1 MLVVSDWKSVIRAGG
16 KMRKASFLYL
26 LMASVLATA
35 PARAQSA
42 LEDQIEAL
50 REDVIVLQRK
60 AYRDKEAG
68 VSAGS
73 AQDVIVRLGEM
84 DENLR
89 QAVGK
94 IDEMQYKLKTLEDK
108 INLINKDVDMRLSQM
123 EGKQYQGSGVNASVP
138 AQKYDAPVA
147 KNAPASIVGGS
158 IAKGDDLAPVKTKSA
173 EEIYQQG
180 QDALKAGKSDEAA
193 GLFTSLMTR
202 YPEHKL
208 AENAQYWLG
217 EAYYAK
223 KDFAKSAVTF
233 AKGYEKYKKGNKGAD
248 NIFKLGMSFKEL
260 GKTKEA
266 CTAFI
271 NLPKEF
277 PKAEAALI
285 EKAKKQA
292 ELLKCAE

>member
-1 MLVVSDWKSVIRAGG
+1 
-16 KMRKASFLYL
+16 MRRTSFLYL
-26 LMASVLATA
+26 LTASVLAA
-35 PARAQSA
+35 VPARAQSA

-50 REDVIVLQRK
+50 REDVVVLQRQ

-68 VSAGS
+68 ISAGS
-73 AQDVIVRLGEM
+73 SQDVIVRLGEM

-123 EGKQYQGSGVNASVP
+123 EGKAVSGGGIGSAAP
-138 AQKYDAPVA
+138 AEKHAAPVA
-147 KNAPASIVGGS
+147 QNAPAAIVGAS

-180 QDALKAGKSDEAA
+180 QEALKAGKNDEAA
-193 GLFTSLMTR
+193 ALFTSLMTR

-223 KDFAKSAVTF
+223 KDYTKSAVTF
-233 AKGYEKYKKGNKGAD
+233 AKGYEKYKNGNKGAD

-266 CTAFI
+266 CTAFV

-277 PKAEAALI
+277 PKAEQVLKDKAKAQAAAL
-285 EKAKKQA
+285 
-292 ELLKCAE
+292 KCSEQK

>member
-1 MLVVSDWKSVIRAGG
+1 MLESSVYLLFEVKMKTFKFLLMSSVLVVC
-16 KMRKASFLYL
+16 
-26 LMASVLATA
+26 ATSA
-35 PARAQSA
+35 QAQSA

-50 REDVIVLQRK
+50 REDVVVLQRQ

-68 VSAGS
+68 ISAGS
-73 AQDVIVRLGEM
+73 SQDVIVRLGEM

-89 QAVGK
+89 QAIGK
-94 IDEMQYKLKTLEDK
+94 IDEMQYKIKTLEDK

-123 EGKQYQGSGVNASVP
+123 EGKTVSGSGMANTAP
-138 AQKYDAPVA
+138 IQKHAAPVA
-147 KNAPASIVGGS
+147 QNAPASIVGAG
-158 IAKGDDLAPVKTKSA
+158 IAKSEDLAPVKTKSA

-180 QDALKAGKSDEAA
+180 QEALKEGKNDEAA
-193 GLFTSLMTR
+193 ALFTSLMTR

-223 KDFAKSAVTF
+223 KDYAKSAVTF
-233 AKGYEKYKKGNKGAD
+233 AKGYEKYKNGNKGPD

-260 GKTKEA
+260 GKVKEA
-266 CTAFI
+266 CTAFV

-277 PKAEAALI
+277 PKAEQVLKDKAA
-285 EKAKKQA
+285 KQA
-292 ELLKCAE
+292 AELKCSEQK

>member
-1 MLVVSDWKSVIRAGG
+1 M
-16 KMRKASFLYL
+16 KAFKIFLLSFV
-26 LMASVLATA
+26 MIAAAA
-35 PARAQSA
+35 PARAQNA

-50 REDVIVLQRK
+50 REDVLVLQRQ

-108 INLINKDVDMRLSQM
+108 INLINKDVDIRLSQM
-123 EGKQYQGSGVNASVP
+123 EGKAVSGAGMSAAASV
-138 AQKYDAPVA
+138 QKHAAPVA

-180 QDALKAGKSDEAA
+180 QEALKAGKNDEAA
-193 GLFTSLMTR
+193 AFFTSLMTR

-223 KDFAKSAVTF
+223 KDFTKSAVTF
-233 AKGYEKYKKGNKGAD
+233 AKGYEKYKNGNKGAD

-266 CTAFI
+266 CTAFV

-277 PKAEAALI
+277 PKAEAALKN
-285 EKAKKQA
+285 KAAKQA
-292 ELLKCAE
+292 AALKCSEQK

>member
-1 MLVVSDWKSVIRAGG
+1 MKKI
-16 KMRKASFLYL
+16 SFLYL
-26 LMASVLATA
+26 LLASGIAAV
-35 PARAQSA
+35 PAQAQNA

-50 REDVIVLQRK
+50 REDIVVLQRQ

-108 INLINKDVDMRLSQM
+108 INLINKDVDIRLSQI
-123 EGKQYQGSGVNASVP
+123 EGKQVQGGGMNAS
-138 AQKYDAPVA
+138 AQPQKHAAPVA
-147 KNAPASIVGGS
+147 QNAPASIVGGS

-180 QDALKAGKSDEAA
+180 QDALKAGKNDEAA
-193 GLFTSLMTR
+193 ALFTSLMTR

-223 KDFAKSAVTF
+223 KDYAKSAVTF
-233 AKGYEKYKKGNKGAD
+233 AKGYEKYKNGNKGAD

-266 CTAFI
+266 CTAFV

-277 PKAEAALI
+277 PKAEAALKD
-285 EKAKKQA
+285 KAAKQVA
-292 ELLKCAE
+292 ALKCSEQK

>member
-1 MLVVSDWKSVIRAGG
+1 MLT
-16 KMRKASFLYL
+16 
-26 LMASVLATA
+26 ASVLAA
-35 PARAQSA
+35 VPARAQSA

-50 REDVIVLQRK
+50 REDVVVLQRQ

-68 VSAGS
+68 ISAGS
-73 AQDVIVRLGEM
+73 SQDVIVRLGEM

-123 EGKQYQGSGVNASVP
+123 EGKAVSGGGIGSAAP
-138 AQKYDAPVA
+138 AEKHAAPVA
-147 KNAPASIVGGS
+147 QNAPAAIVGAS

-180 QDALKAGKSDEAA
+180 QEALKAGKNDEAA
-193 GLFTSLMTR
+193 ALFTSLMTR

-223 KDFAKSAVTF
+223 KDYTKSAVTF
-233 AKGYEKYKKGNKGAD
+233 AKGYEKYKNGNKGAD

-266 CTAFI
+266 CTAFV

-277 PKAEAALI
+277 PKAEQVLKDKAKAQAAAL
-285 EKAKKQA
+285 
-292 ELLKCAE
+292 KCSEQK